1 MTEKTQT
8 NVAVRFPS
16 LISLEK
22 YFGNSS
28 RGIYPEMDEKFVM
41 GIVLAT
47 KVLHRQVSSL
57 EFAEKKHLEGF
68 WLVKA
73 ALVDVMDEDYPLEKS
88 TCLAEI
94 KCKGMIR
101 WGIRRQVKFL
111 ERHQEDKNVLDEQ
124 PSSSFVKESKVL
136 KLEARKRQLFEE
148 KDEHEEE
155 NDNDEYEMDAGE
167 EDEKEHGGGN
177 EDISEQ
183 EEALIEETREVESN
197 LEGKRYK
204 LRNNGTRQNA
214 KKVKFKKKRQKKSY
228 DHGDEGWDNC
238 RELLVLGNPKDRWS
252 AER

>member
-16 LISLEK
+16 MVSLEK
-22 YFGNSS
+22 YFGNSI
-28 RGIYPEMDEKFVM
+28 RGMYPELDEKFVM

-47 KVLHRQVSSL
+47 KVLHRHVSSF
-57 EFAEKKHLEGF
+57 EFTEKKHLEGF

-73 ALVDVMDEDYPLEKS
+73 DSIDVMEEDGPLEKS

-111 ERHQEDKNVLDEQ
+111 EKHQEDKKVLDEE
-124 PSSSFVKESKVL
+124 PSSSFVKESKEL
-136 KLEARKRQLFEE
+136 KLEARKRQSLEE
-148 KDEHEEE
+148 KNEHEEE
-155 NDNDEYEMDAGE
+155 NDNDDYEMDAGE
-167 EDEKEHGGGN
+167 EDEKEHDEGD

-183 EEALIEETREVESN
+183 EEALIEETREVENN
-197 LEGKRYK
+197 LNGKRYK
-204 LRNNGTRQNA
+204 LRSIGTRQNA
-214 KKVKFKKKRQKKSY
+214 KKVKFKKKRQKKS
-228 DHGDEGWDNC
+228 HGHGNEGWNN
-238 RELLVLGNPKDRWS
+238 RELLVLVNPKDRWS